1 MKITTNYDGSSIEI
15 INNNKELNI
24 VELSLKKENKKYSHY
39 YNFKVENEK
48 KEKGTILIKNIDSS
62 PYYSKESV
70 YLPYIKKP
78 QSEWKKIASK
88 TVSILKDRLEIKIE
102 PEESMEIS
110 LVPRYTQN
118 ELNEFI
124 RTIKSESKIK
134 IEEDI
139 LTKIEF
145 GEKSA
150 PTILVIGRQHPGET
164 LSSFF
169 IEGMIK
175 AALSNQ
181 GNLKKYHFIFF
192 PLVNVTG
199 VQKGNHRYT
208 NNVDYNRSWN
218 KKDSPKEIKYL
229 KEQIKLN
236 EIKYFID
243 VHNDEVT
250 SKDYI
255 RTDLNIDKKQIAN
268 IQILKD
274 VTKFR
279 RFIRALVKEGKII
292 KLKDKTAREYIK
304 KKCKCKSILLELS
317 MKEDYQ
323 KVEKKGFEF
332 ILELLGGNN
341 EK

>member
-15 INNNKELNI
+15 INNNEELNI

-48 KEKGTILIKNIDSS
+48 KEKGTIIIKNIDNS
-62 PYYSKESV
+62 PYYSNETV

-78 QSEWKKIASK
+78 QSEWEKIDSK

-102 PEESMEIS
+102 PEENMEIS
-110 LVPRYTQN
+110 LVPRYTHN

-124 RTIKSESKIK
+124 KTIKSESKIN
-134 IEEDI
+134 IEEDV

-175 AALSNQ
+175 AVLSNQ
-181 GNLKKYHFIFF
+181 EKFKKYHFVFF
-192 PLVNVTG
+192 PIVNVIG

-218 KKDSPKEIKYL
+218 KKDTPKEIKYL

-236 EIKYFID
+236 RIKYFID
-243 VHNDEVT
+243 IHNDEIT

-255 RTDLNIDKKQIAN
+255 RTDFNIEKEQIAN
-268 IQILKD
+268 IQVLKD
-274 VTKFR
+274 VTKLR
-279 RFIRALVKEGKII
+279 RFIRALIKERKII
-292 KLKDKTAREYIK
+292 KLKDKTAREYVK
-304 KKCKCKSILLELS
+304 KIYKCKSILLELS
-317 MKEDYQ
+317 MKEDYR
-323 KVEKKGFEF
+323 KLEKKGFKF
-332 ILELLGGNN
+332 ILELLGENN